1 MKIKMIASDMDD
13 TLLNNERKYLRVT
26 LLLLKEH

>member
-13 TLLNNERKYLRVT
+13 TIMSGKYLRVT